1 MSQEYDITAK
11 NIFSNLADDIVSY
24 FLGLKFTKLDELNI
38 EFTTIES
45 RESDMVFKCTT
56 ENGDIALHI
65 EFQTYN
71 DSKMPYR
78 MLRYA
83 TEVMEKHNLIP
94 YQVVVYFSK
103 NELKMDNNLDYHLG
117 EENLLNFRYRII
129 DIGKIKFEDIVK
141 TKYYDLYTFLPVAD
155 KDKRQKEKEAYL
167 RKCVEAIRDMPV
179 DKAKKSYIVT
189 TAEILAGI
197 IYDEEVIEKIF
208 SEVIGM
214 SILEESKIYKK
225 ILEKGKLE
233 GKKEG
238 EKEKSIKIA
247 KELLK
252 KGMSIDEIAEVTELS
267 KEEIKK
273 LLN

>member
-1 MSQEYDITAK
+1 MSQEYDVTAK
-11 NIFSNLADDIVSY
+11 NIFSNLADDIASY

-45 RESDMVFKCTT
+45 RESDMVFKSTT

-83 TEVMEKHNLIP
+83 AEIMEKHNLIP
-94 YQVVVYFSK
+94 CQVVVYLSK

-129 DIGKIKFEDIVK
+129 DVGKIKFEDIVK

-155 KDKRQKEKEAYL
+155 EDKRQKEKEAYL
-167 RKCVEAIRDMPV
+167 RKCAEAIRDMPV

-214 SILEESKIYKK
+214 SILKEFKIYKK

-238 EKEKSIKIA
+238 EKEKSTKIA